1 MNRVHGDTANL
12 KASHVRQLQKLGDRS
27 IAPDQIVGPALARDL
42 LDLAH
47 EIGRRIGLFIDR
59 RGRISAVIL
68 GDAHSMEL
76 PEFARVRGVAGRL
89 RGIRL
94 IVTHLVPEPLDREE
108 LADLAKL
115 RLDLIAAI
123 HRGPAGIAVDLAGL
137 TPPPPD
143 VPDAFRTRT
152 FTRTPLAVLAR
163 AANEGVEGV
172 EGAPFAEAEI
182 EADLPVPLLP
192 FLRELESQLEAAT
205 ARARA
210 EIQGTRAM
218 VLMVHDG
225 GRQVAARKAEL
236 RELCRTARLGLVE
249 LVEQRR
255 RRPDPRSFFGSGK
268 LRQVLIRALEQDVE
282 LLICDP
288 ELSAS
293 QARTIAAQTDLKV
306 IDRTMLILDIFANH
320 ARSSDGKLQVELAQL
335 RYLLPKMV
343 GKGTM
348 MSRLM
353 GGVGG
358 RGPGETKLE
367 IDRRRAKDRIADLE
381 RRLVRMRKQRDQQ
394 RARRRRSRVPVVA
407 IVGYTNAGKSTLLN
421 SVTGSEVDA
430 ENKLFATLDPTVRRL
445 RFPMDREIVL
455 LDTVGF
461 IRDLPPALRQAFSA
475 TLEEIADADLLLH
488 VVDATDP
495 DRDQQVAT
503 VDAVLADLGAGR
515 VPRFVVLNK
524 CDRLEAHE
532 HPRPEEVARLTHGD
546 QAFFVSALDKRTTRP
561 LMTALESH
569 LWARGR
575 VERPEHAAYAAAI
588 ESMTDSAPKPG
599 DEHEHQGQAQA
610 QHPEGGQPSTADR
623 PRWAGTGTEP
633 RHALNEGN
641 EREQG
646 DGVAHGD

>member
-1 MNRVHGDTANL
+1 M
-12 KASHVRQLQKLGDRS
+12 SPEHV
-27 IAPDQIVGPALARDL
+27 VGPTLARDL

-47 EIGRRIGLFIDR
+47 EVGRRIGLFIDR
-59 RGRISAVIL
+59 RGRISRVIL
-68 GDAHSMEL
+68 GDAHSLEL

-94 IVTHLVPEPLDREE
+94 VITHLVPEPLDREE

-115 RLDLIAAI
+115 RLDLVAAV
-123 HRGPAGIAVDLAGL
+123 HRGPAGIGLDLATL

-143 VPDAFRTRT
+143 VLDAFHTRVWP
-152 FTRTPLAVLAR
+152 RHPLAVLVKAVDHPDPDLDR
-163 AANEGVEGV
+163 
-172 EGAPFAEAEI
+172 
-182 EADLPVPLLP
+182 DLPVPVLP
-192 FLRELESQLEAAT
+192 ILRELESQLEAAT

-210 EIQGTRAM
+210 EITGTRAM
-218 VLMVHDG
+218 VLMVHSGD
-225 GRQVAARKAEL
+225 RHVAARKAEL
-236 RELCRTARLGLVE
+236 RELCRTAGLGLVE
-249 LVEQRR
+249 LVDQRR
-255 RRPDPRSFFGSGK
+255 RQPDPRSFFGSGK
-268 LRQVLIRALEQDVE
+268 LRQVLVRALEQDVE

-293 QARTIAAQTDLKV
+293 QARTIANQTELKV
-306 IDRTMLILDIFANH
+306 VDRTMLILDIFANH
-320 ARSSDGKLQVELAQL
+320 ARSADGKLQVELAQL

-367 IDRRRAKDRIADLE
+367 VDRRRAKDRIADLE
-381 RRLVRMRKQRDQQ
+381 RRLKNLRKQREQQ

-421 SVTGSEVDA
+421 TVTGATVDA
-430 ENKLFATLDPTVRRL
+430 ENKLFATLDPTVRRI

-503 VDAVLADLGAGR
+503 VDGVLAELGAGR

-524 CDRLEAHE
+524 SDALEQ
-532 HPRPEEVARLTHGD
+532 RPPPEAVAALTGGD
-546 QAFFVSALDKRTTRP
+546 PGFFVSALKKRTTRE
-561 LMTALESH
+561 LMVAIESH
-569 LWARGR
+569 LWERGR
-575 VERPEHAAYAAAI
+575 VERPAHAQYDNLRETEPDEDPGAETTLSAEEAGHEDEQQADPEPHDPESGQQVAAPSPGEA
-588 ESMTDSAPKPG
+588 APRPEPSHALDDG
-599 DEHEHQGQAQA
+599 DER
-610 QHPEGGQPSTADR
+610 D
-623 PRWAGTGTEP
+623 
-633 RHALNEGN
+633 
-641 EREQG
+641 G
-646 DGVAHGD
+646 DDQVAHGG

>member
-1 MNRVHGDTANL
+1 MNRVYGDTASL

-27 IAPDQIVGPALARDL
+27 MAPDQVVSAALARDM
-42 LDLAH
+42 LDVAH
-47 EIGRRIGLFIDR
+47 EIGRRVGLFVDR
-59 RGRISAVIL
+59 RGRVSRVIL
-68 GDAHSMEL
+68 GDAHSLQL
-76 PEFARVRGVAGRL
+76 PEFSRVRGVSGRL

-94 IVTHLVPEPLDREE
+94 VVTHLVPEPLDREE
-108 LADLAKL
+108 LADLSKL
-115 RLDLIAAI
+115 RLDLVAAI

-143 VPDAFRTRT
+143 VPDAFHTRT
-152 FTRTPLAVLAR
+152 WPRTPLAILAR
-163 AANEGVEGV
+163 ADD
-172 EGAPFAEAEI
+172 EGATD
-182 EADLPVPLLP
+182 ADAASLPVPLVP

-210 EIQGTRAM
+210 EIQGTRAI

-225 GRQVAARKAEL
+225 GRHVDARKAEL
-236 RELCRTARLGLVE
+236 RELCRTAGLGLVE

-255 RRPDPRSFFGSGK
+255 PQPDPRSFFGSGK
-268 LRQVLIRALEQDVE
+268 LRHVLVRALEQDVE

-293 QARTIAAQTDLKV
+293 QARTIADQTELKV

-335 RYLLPKMV
+335 RYLLPKMM

-367 IDRRRAKDRIADLE
+367 VDRRRAKDRIADLE
-381 RRLVRMRKQRDQQ
+381 KRLRQLRKQRDQQ
-394 RARRRRSRVPVVA
+394 RAERVRSRVPVVA

-421 SVTGSEVDA
+421 TVTGSDVDT
-430 ENKLFATLDPTVRRL
+430 ENKLFATLDPTVRRI

-475 TLEEIADADLLLH
+475 TLEEIAAADLLLH

-495 DRDQQVAT
+495 DREQQVAT

-524 CDRLEAHE
+524 CDALPEP
-532 HPRPEEVARLTHGD
+532 PREEEIASLTRGD
-546 QAFFVSALDKRTTRP
+546 PAFFVSALGKRTTRG
-561 LMTALESH
+561 LMEAIESH

-575 VERPEHAAYAAAI
+575 VERPEHAAWSQDPAEVG
-588 ESMTDSAPKPG
+588 ESESSEPSGEEAG
-599 DEHEHQGQAQA
+599 D
-610 QHPEGGQPSTADR
+610 
-623 PRWAGTGTEP
+623 
-633 RHALNEGN
+633 
-641 EREQG
+641 EREQQ
-646 DGVAHGD
+646 AEA

>member
-1 MNRVHGDTANL
+1 MNRVYGDTANL

-27 IAPDQIVGPALARDL
+27 TAADQVVSPALARDL

-47 EIGRRIGLFIDR
+47 EIGRRVGLFIDR
-59 RGRISAVIL
+59 RGRVSRVIL
-68 GDAHSMEL
+68 GDAHSLQL
-76 PEFARVRGVAGRL
+76 PEFSRVRGVAGRL

-94 IVTHLVPEPLDREE
+94 VVTHLVPELLDREE

-115 RLDLIAAI
+115 RLDLVAAI
-123 HRGPAGIAVDLAGL
+123 HRGPAGIAVDLASL
-137 TPPPPD
+137 APPPAD
-143 VPDAFRTRT
+143 VRDAFRTRT
-152 FTRTPLAVLAR
+152 WQRTPLAILVR
-163 AANEGVEGV
+163 ADEEQPLDVDA
-172 EGAPFAEAEI
+172 AT
-182 EADLPVPLLP
+182 LPVPLLP

-210 EIQGTRAM
+210 ELQGTRAM

-225 GRQVAARKAEL
+225 GPHADARKAEL
-236 RELCRTARLGLVE
+236 RELCRTAGLGLVE

-255 RRPDPRSFFGSGK
+255 PKPDPRSFFGSGK
-268 LRQVLIRALEQDVE
+268 LRQVLVRALEQDVE

-293 QARTIAAQTDLKV
+293 QARTITEQTDLKV

-381 RRLVRMRKQRDQQ
+381 RRLRLLRKQRDQQ
-394 RARRRRSRVPVVA
+394 RARRQRSRVPVVA

-421 SVTGSEVDA
+421 TVTGSTVDA
-430 ENKLFATLDPTVRRL
+430 ENKLFATLDPTVRRI

-461 IRDLPPALRQAFSA
+461 IRELPPALRQAFSA

-503 VDAVLADLGAGR
+503 VDLVLAELGAGR
-515 VPRFVVLNK
+515 IPRFVVLNK
-524 CDRLEAHE
+524 CDAL
-532 HPRPEEVARLTHGD
+532 PTPPSVEELSSLTRGD
-546 QAFFVSALDKRTTRP
+546 RAFFVSALDKRTTRE
-561 LMTALESH
+561 LMEAIESH
-569 LWARGR
+569 LWERGR
-575 VERPEHAAYAAAI
+575 VERPEHAAFLAGPSSDESVEELGDQSEQQSERQSEHAEHAEQSPQGRTGRAAARP
-588 ESMTDSAPKPG
+588 EPGHALDQG
-599 DEHEHQGQAQA
+599 DERRKDEQQLAHHER
-610 QHPEGGQPSTADR
+610 S
-623 PRWAGTGTEP
+623 
-633 RHALNEGN
+633 
-641 EREQG
+641 
-646 DGVAHGD
+646 